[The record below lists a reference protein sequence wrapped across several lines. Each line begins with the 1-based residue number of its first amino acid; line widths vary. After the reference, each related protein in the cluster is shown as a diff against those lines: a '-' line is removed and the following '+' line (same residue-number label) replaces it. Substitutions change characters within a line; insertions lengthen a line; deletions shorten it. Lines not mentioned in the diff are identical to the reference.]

1 VFFVVIMISS
11 HYGSVIGLSNW
22 PSNFVNLHNWLV
34 HLIKAWPSNFHFVN
48 SHNWLVDLIKA

>member
-1 VFFVVIMISS
+1 MISS

-34 HLIKAWPSNFHFVN
+34 HLIKAWPSNYNFVN
-48 SHNWLVDLIKA
+48 SHNWLVNLIKA